1 MTLPVITEGKLLL
14 IGFEDW
20 SPQWHVLPL
29 ALVVLAG
36 LWALVKRREWWRHF
50 VRLWCH
56 LTLLLR
62 LHFHTHSLAAV
73 RREWRAI
80 QYVLSFSRCEV
91 GPIWW
96 DRYYSVANIHFYSF
110 CLQCTNIQKM
120 ILKTFVEMHK
130 VKGFCI
136 YFIHFSW
143 TSRSETAEKQQR
155 QERTRAFMTSDF
167 HVFFYDGSSN
177 KYDTVSKTVFTE
189 FTGLCEK
196 ICFTWRSFYC
206 ISRPEDSLWDCGSIV
221 SRLPNQT
228 LLMNGFGNQRPRCI
242 FMSPSTYGST

>member
-96 DRYYSVANIHFYSF
+96 DRYYSVANIHFLFILSSMHKHPKNDSKNF
-110 CLQCTNIQKM
+110 CWDAQGQRFLYLFDPFFLNIQKWNCREAATSGKNTCFHDEWFLRVLLRW
-120 ILKTFVEMHK
+120 I
-130 VKGFCI
+130 VK
-136 YFIHFSW
+136 
-143 TSRSETAEKQQR
+143 
-155 QERTRAFMTSDF
+155 
-167 HVFFYDGSSN
+167 
-177 KYDTVSKTVFTE
+177 
-189 FTGLCEK
+189 
-196 ICFTWRSFYC
+196 
-206 ISRPEDSLWDCGSIV
+206 
-221 SRLPNQT
+221 
-228 LLMNGFGNQRPRCI
+228 
-242 FMSPSTYGST
+242 

>member
-1 MTLPVITEGKLLL
+1 MSDGGTLC
-14 IGFEDW
+14 GFDVT
-20 SPQWHVLPL
+20 SLSSSV
-29 ALVVLAG
+29 
-36 LWALVKRREWWRHF
+36 F
-50 VRLWCH
+50 IF
-56 LTLLLR
+56 T
-62 LHFHTHSLAAV
+62 HTHWQLYAENGERFNTCSVFPDVRSGPSDGIVTTLSLTF
-73 RREWRAI
+73 I
-80 QYVLSFSRCEV
+80 
-91 GPIWW
+91 
-96 DRYYSVANIHFYSF
+96 FYSF

-136 YFIHFSW
+136 YFFHFSW

-242 FMSPSTYGST
+242 FTSPSTYGST